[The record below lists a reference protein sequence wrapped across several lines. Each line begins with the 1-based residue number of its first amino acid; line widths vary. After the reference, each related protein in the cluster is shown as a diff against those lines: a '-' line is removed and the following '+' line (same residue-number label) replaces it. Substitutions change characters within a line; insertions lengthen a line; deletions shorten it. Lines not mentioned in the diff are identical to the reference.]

1 MLISASLKIAP
12 KSWRQI
18 GIRILIYI
26 FLLFVFQCILPLTF
40 LEEFLKTA
48 SMNLKFVDNTQKWS
62 IFKALWL
69 K

>member
-1 MLISASLKIAP
+1 MYFA
-12 KSWRQI
+12 
-18 GIRILIYI
+18 
-26 FLLFVFQCILPLTF
+26 FNF

-48 SMNLKFVDNTQKWS
+48 SMNLKFVDNTQKRS